1 MGIETIDKGYEIQEI
16 SKYLDF
22 INLMAY
28 DLHGA
33 WEKFVGLNAPLFAR
47 EDEVG
52 KQIELNVDYALRYWL
67 GKGAPA
73 DKLVLGL
80 GTYGRAF
87 KLNSP
92 TEFLPG
98 SGSKGPGEKGTY
110 SREAGFLTY
119 YEICEKIET
128 EGWEVKW
135 DKEAMAP
142 YAHKGSDWVGFDNEK
157 SLEIK
162 VNYAKRMG
170 LGGIMFWALDL
181 DDFTG
186 NFCNKGKYPLINAA
200 VNALN
205 NESVHS
211 VAELNEKM
219 DNMFKGTEIE
229 ENTSLNSG
237 EVSALCPNG
246 SGYCELF

>member
-1 MGIETIDKGYEIQEI
+1 LNISWEYPGSRKGSRPTDKALFTVLCREFERALKPHGLLLTAAVGMGIETIDKGYEIQEI

-33 WEKFVGLNAPLFAR
+33 WEKFVGHNAPLFAR
-47 EDEVG
+47 ADEVG
-52 KQIELNVDYALRYWL
+52 KQTELNVDYALRYWL

-87 KLNSP
+87 RLKGSFKNK
-92 TEFLPG
+92 PG
-98 SGSKGPGEKGTY
+98 STAVSAGTKGKY

-142 YAHKGSDWVGFDNEK
+142 YAHKGRDWVGFDNEK

-170 LGGIMFWALDL
+170 LGGIMFWV
-181 DDFTG
+181 T
-186 NFCNKGKYPLINAA
+186 N
-200 VNALN
+200 
-205 NESVHS
+205 
-211 VAELNEKM
+211 
-219 DNMFKGTEIE
+219 
-229 ENTSLNSG
+229 
-237 EVSALCPNG
+237 
-246 SGYCELF
+246 

>member
-1 MGIETIDKGYEIQEI
+1 LTAAVGMGIETIDKGYEIQEI

-52 KQIELNVDYALRYWL
+52 KQTELNVDYALRYWL

-87 KLNSP
+87 KLKSSSKNK
-92 TEFLPG
+92 PG
-98 SGSKGPGEKGTY
+98 STAVSAGTKGKY

-142 YAHKGSDWVGFDNEK
+142 YAHKGRDWVGFDNEK

-170 LGGIMFWALDL
+170 LGGIMFWV
-181 DDFTG
+181 T
-186 NFCNKGKYPLINAA
+186 N
-200 VNALN
+200 
-205 NESVHS
+205 
-211 VAELNEKM
+211 
-219 DNMFKGTEIE
+219 
-229 ENTSLNSG
+229 
-237 EVSALCPNG
+237 
-246 SGYCELF
+246 